1 MSQASQQQDT
11 PTTQS
16 AKRNK
21 WHKVQFRVNE
31 QIFTAST
38 AIKDLQP
45 QDQVMV
51 VTDHGLEPAQLIG
64 NGLPAPTDE
73 QFAKLKPAFNIQ
85 RRCNQDDHD
94 KYARL
99 LAREAEAY
107 QICKKCIIH
116 HTLKM
121 KLIKVERFCNGSK
134 IIFYFT
140 ADNRVDFRAL
150 VKDLVQEFR
159 TRVEMRQVGVRHE
172 TKMIGGIG
180 SCGRELCCASY
191 LDNFA
196 PVSIKM
202 AKEQSLPLNPT
213 KISGICNRLLCC
225 LTYEFPVYREI
236 RRTMPRCGKTITFD
250 NRPFRVIKQN
260 ILEESITIVDMKN
273 RNIVLNITQ
282 EQWQPALQ
290 KQHPAKQKKTQD
302 KNKKSRAK
310 KK

>member
-1 MSQASQQQDT
+1 
-11 PTTQS
+11 
-16 AKRNK
+16 
-21 WHKVQFRVNE
+21 
-31 QIFTAST
+31 
-38 AIKDLQP
+38 
-45 QDQVMV
+45 MV
-51 VTDHGLEPAQLIG
+51 GTDHGLEPARLIG
-64 NGLPAPTDE
+64 NGLPAPTEDH
-73 QFAKLKPAFNIQ
+73 FTDLKPAFSIQ
-85 RRCNQDDHD
+85 RRSNQEDQD

-99 LAREAEAY
+99 LQREAEAY
-107 QICKKCIIH
+107 QICTDFIKRQK
-116 HTLKM
+116 LKM
-121 KLIKVERFCNGSK
+121 KLIRVERFYNGSK

-180 SCGRELCCASY
+180 SCGRELCCSSY

-236 RRTMPRCGKTITFD
+236 RRSMPRCGKTLTLD
-250 NRPFRVIKQN
+250 NKPFRIIKQN
-260 ILEESITIVDMKN
+260 ILEESLTVIDPKDRDIIMDIP
-273 RNIVLNITQ
+273 RN
-282 EQWQPALQ
+282 QWEEAMRNQPAKPQ
-290 KQHPAKQKKTQD
+290 KPTEH
-302 KNKKSRAK
+302 NKKSRAK